1 MCLTAD
7 FNRTKRYR
15 KCGTSKI
22 VCYKVL
28 IPKLTWHGN
37 RISRRIYSPYLNR
50 RWQPG
55 FNHADKKEVL
65 RYNEQDI
72 NHGIHVYLPRAK
84 SLANGLAYRKCG
96 KVVKVI
102 CDKKDLIGVD
112 RNLET
117 AAFSKVYLMK
127 SEYDKAMQRRM

>member
-1 MCLTAD
+1 MCLTVD
-7 FNRTKRYR
+7 FNRTKRYQ
-15 KCGTSKI
+15 KCGISKI

-28 IPKLTWHGN
+28 TPRLSLYTKQG
-37 RISRRIYSPYLNR
+37 RRLYSPYRNR

-55 FNHADKKEVL
+55 FNHADKKEIL
-65 RYNEQDI
+65 RYNKQDI